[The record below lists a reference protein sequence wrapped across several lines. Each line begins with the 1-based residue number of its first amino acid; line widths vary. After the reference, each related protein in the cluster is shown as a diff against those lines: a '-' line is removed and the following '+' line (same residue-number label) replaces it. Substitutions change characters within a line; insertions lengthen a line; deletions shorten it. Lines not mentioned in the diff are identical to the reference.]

1 MANRY
6 TIGNTDAGR
15 VHLSHGKYRGK
26 MDEYLFDDLSMELR
40 SLFDMVKEPL
50 VESFFL
56 KGEPDHCLGTCL
68 KRCPESLLDVIA
80 EEYGL
85 ELGRGKERKRQLESL
100 EHKII
105 EGLSAKIEAVPA
117 NELQLLIKLAVEE
130 CETEEAAEG
139 LSLQKN
145 GWVFYYVDEEEMNTT
160 PVVPYEIVD
169 KIKELAGEMGF
180 ASRMAYYEM
189 VRSYISTFLR
199 LYGVFETKWLFEVIR
214 KHDIPAESAEEE
226 STAKESMAEKSEDMP
241 EKGDWLPDEAALSDE
256 ILEKA
261 VVRLKEESEN
271 FGLEA
276 GYLFDPDLEDEEE
289 YKERF
294 DAVKD
299 MPYYEPSFE
308 DLLFYHENYIDA
320 HLKEYRILKRYLSK
334 RMDSSMEAEQLL
346 GELSIEAVEELGG
359 VFAVSEIMERYE
371 GIFSSGEELK
381 EFEQLFRDWEDH
393 VRKWNNR
400 GFTNAEMRARGEHGC
415 QTKIEWDLTKI
426 KFKANTP
433 DPDAP
438 CPCGSGKKY
447 RQCCGRVKK

>member
-1 MANRY
+1 MLDECIY
-6 TIGNTDAGR
+6 HMKNTGE
-15 VHLSHGKYRGK
+15 K

-56 KGEPDHCLGTCL
+56 KGEPDYCLGTCL

-85 ELGRGKERKRQLESL
+85 KLGRGKERKRQLESL

-105 EGLSAKIEAVPA
+105 EGLSAKIEAVSA

-130 CETEEAAEG
+130 CETEEAAEV

-226 STAKESMAEKSEDMP
+226 STAKESMAEESMAEKSEDMP

-256 ILEKA
+256 MLEKA
-261 VVRLKEESEN
+261 VVRLKEES
-271 FGLEA
+271 
-276 GYLFDPDLEDEEE
+276 
-289 YKERF
+289 
-294 DAVKD
+294 
-299 MPYYEPSFE
+299 
-308 DLLFYHENYIDA
+308 
-320 HLKEYRILKRYLSK
+320 
-334 RMDSSMEAEQLL
+334 
-346 GELSIEAVEELGG
+346 
-359 VFAVSEIMERYE
+359 
-371 GIFSSGEELK
+371 
-381 EFEQLFRDWEDH
+381 
-393 VRKWNNR
+393 
-400 GFTNAEMRARGEHGC
+400 
-415 QTKIEWDLTKI
+415 
-426 KFKANTP
+426 
-433 DPDAP
+433 
-438 CPCGSGKKY
+438 
-447 RQCCGRVKK
+447 